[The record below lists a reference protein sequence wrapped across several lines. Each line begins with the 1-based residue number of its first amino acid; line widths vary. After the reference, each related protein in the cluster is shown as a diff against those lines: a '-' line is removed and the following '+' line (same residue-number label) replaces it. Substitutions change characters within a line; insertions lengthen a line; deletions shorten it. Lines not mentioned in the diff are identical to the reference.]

1 LGEKL
6 KRLKIGLVA
15 TASLFTLTACDP
27 PIPQSLLVEQAEQ
40 IVQCGEAGEVSIY
53 LDPGFADLAY
63 TWNEPLVAAC
73 PELSMFPADSA
84 ADAQIVA
91 SIFPTSCEAI
101 ASAPVAYDAA
111 AIVFYLEEAFSIN
124 LSGEAIQGIFT
135 GEITNWSDPLIAQ
148 SNPEVVFP
156 DLEISVV
163 PNSSA
168 LLIEAMERWTQELS
182 GEGSSFSLLREDSE
196 ALFSDLIFELPAGGI
211 GLFPL
216 SEATIAGATVANI
229 ETPDGI
235 LLPDQQSIY
244 AGSTMFSTETNGQ
257 IITTKFETQATP
269 LPSPGTSDAAL
280 PYKALVPVTLTICN
294 EDSLAVRA
302 VSRFAVRLDAQG
314 LIATSALVGLEEKVR
329 VTSAAVL
336 GTGLPVPEVP
346 EVSE

>member
-1 LGEKL
+1 M
-6 KRLKIGLVA
+6 KRLKIGLIA
-15 TASLFTLTACDP
+15 AASLFTLTACDP

>member
-1 LGEKL
+1 M
-6 KRLKIGLVA
+6 KRFKIGLVA
-15 TASLFTLTACDP
+15 IVSLFTLTACDP

-40 IVQCGEAGEVSIY
+40 VVQCGEAGEVSIY

-73 PELSMFPADSA
+73 PQLSMFPADA
-84 ADAQIVA
+84 AEDAQIVA
-91 SIFPTSCEAI
+91 SIFPVQCEAT
-101 ASAPVAYDAA
+101 ASAPIAYDAA

-124 LSGEAIQGIFT
+124 LSGQAIQGIFS
-135 GEITNWSDPLIAQ
+135 GAITNWSDPLIAQ
-148 SNPEVVFP
+148 SNPEVAFP
-156 DLEISVV
+156 DLPISVV
-163 PNSSA
+163 PSSNS
-168 LLIEAMERWTQELS
+168 LLIEAMERWTEELS
-182 GEGSSFSLLREDSE
+182 GASTSFSLLQEDP
-196 ALFSDLIFELPAGGI
+196 AVLFSDLVFELPAGGI

-229 ETPDGI
+229 ETADGV

-244 AGSTMFSTETNGQ
+244 AASTMFSTETNGQ
-257 IITTKFETQATP
+257 IITAKFETQATP

-294 EDSLAVRA
+294 EDSLSLRA
-302 VSRFAVRLDAQG
+302 IARFAVRLDAQG

-329 VTSAAVL
+329 VASAAVL
-336 GTGLPVPEVP
+336 GTGLPVPEVA

>member
-1 LGEKL
+1 M
-6 KRLKIGLVA
+6 KRLKIGLLA
-15 TASLFTLTACDP
+15 TASLFALTACDP

-63 TWNEPLVAAC
+63 TWNEPLAAAC
-73 PELSMFPADSA
+73 PELSMFPADTA

-91 SIFPTSCEAI
+91 SIFPASCEAI
-101 ASAPVAYDAA
+101 ASAPIAYDAA
-111 AIVFYLEEAFSIN
+111 AIVFYLDEAFSIN
-124 LSGEAIQGIFT
+124 LSGETIQGIFN
-135 GEITNWSDPLIAQ
+135 GGITNWSDPLIAQ

-156 DLEISVV
+156 DLPIYVV
-163 PNSSA
+163 PSSNS
-168 LLIEAMERWTQELS
+168 LLIEAMERWAEELT
-182 GEGSSFSLLREDSE
+182 GERSTFSLLQDDPES
-196 ALFSDLIFELPAGGI
+196 LFSDLIIELPAGGI

-257 IITTKFETQATP
+257 VIKAKFEIQSTP
-269 LPSPGTSDAAL
+269 LPSPGTSEAAL

-294 EDSLAVRA
+294 EDSLALRA

-329 VTSAAVL
+329 VASAAVL

>member
-1 LGEKL
+1 
-6 KRLKIGLVA
+6 
-15 TASLFTLTACDP
+15 
-27 PIPQSLLVEQAEQ
+27 
-40 IVQCGEAGEVSIY
+40 
-53 LDPGFADLAY
+53 
-63 TWNEPLVAAC
+63 
-73 PELSMFPADSA
+73 MFPADSA

-91 SIFPTSCEAI
+91 SIFPPSCEAI

-156 DLEISVV
+156 VLEISVV
-163 PNSSA
+163 PSSSS
-168 LLIEAMERWTQELS
+168 LLIEAMERWTEELN
-182 GEGSSFSLLREDSE
+182 GERSSFSLLQEDSE

>member
-1 LGEKL
+1 M
-6 KRLKIGLVA
+6 KRFKIGLVA
-15 TASLFTLTACDP
+15 TVSLLTLTACDP

-40 IVQCGEAGEVSIY
+40 VVQCGEGGEVSIY

-73 PELSMFPADSA
+73 PELSMVPAETA
-84 ADAQIVA
+84 TDAQIVA
-91 SIFPTSCEAI
+91 SIFPAQCEAI
-101 ASAPVAYDAA
+101 ASAPIAYDAA

-124 LSGEAIQGIFT
+124 LSGKAIQGIFS

-148 SNPEVVFP
+148 SNPEVAFP
-156 DLEISVV
+156 DLPISVV
-163 PNSSA
+163 SSSNS
-168 LLIEAMERWTQELS
+168 LLIEAMQRWTEELT
-182 GEGSSFSLLREDSE
+182 GEGSDFDLLQDDPEV
-196 ALFSDLIFELPAGGI
+196 LFSDLIFELPAGGI

-229 ETPDGI
+229 ETADGI

-257 IITTKFETQATP
+257 VVNAKFETQAAP

-302 VSRFAVRLDAQG
+302 ISRYTVRLDAQG
-314 LIATSALVGLEEKVR
+314 LIATSALVALEEKVR
-329 VTSAAVL
+329 VAAAAVL
-336 GTGLPVPEVP
+336 GTGLPVPEVT

>member
-15 TASLFTLTACDP
+15 AASLFTLTACDP

-135 GEITNWSDPLIAQ
+135 GEITYWSDPLIAQ

-156 DLEISVV
+156 DLEISVL

-257 IITTKFETQATP
+257 IITPKFETQATP

>member
-1 LGEKL
+1 M

-15 TASLFTLTACDP
+15 AASLFTLTACDP

-73 PELSMFPADSA
+73 PKLSMFPADSA